1 MAIINLPQ
9 DITPHQNIEPIVF
22 HHYTAALN
30 SLKGKSILHTNAI
43 SLVMTGEKT
52 MHFADRTVH
61 IHDDEFHFLSSGNCL
76 ASVSISPLKKFSSV
90 LIFFDNKVLT
100 DFYVKYHAK
109 VAPIKAAQK
118 MTPEPY
124 IAFKKD
130 EFVLHFIQSLLLL
143 FASGKPL
150 SSAMQLLKFEELM
163 LHLLENYPEQLLAFQ
178 NDKNHTL
185 SDFEIRKAV
194 ETNIVNNMS
203 IEELA
208 FLCNTSLSTFK
219 RRFTQ
224 IYGTSPKKWM
234 LQKRMEMAKDLLHN
248 EHIKPSDVFHRIG
261 YENHSSFSESFKQNV
276 GLTPKEFQEQL
287 LNA

>member
-1 MAIINLPQ
+1 MSVLNLPQ
-9 DITPHQNIEPIVF
+9 DITPDKKSESIVF
-22 HHYTAALN
+22 HDYKAALN

-43 SLVMTGEKT
+43 SLVMSGEKT
-52 MHFADRTVH
+52 MHFADKTVH
-61 IHDDEFHFLSSGNCL
+61 INDDEFHFLSSGNCL
-76 ASVSISPLKKFSSV
+76 ASVSISPLKEFRSI

-109 VAPIKAAQK
+109 VNDIKATK
-118 MTPEPY
+118 KIIPEPY

-130 EFVLHFIQSLLLL
+130 EFVLHFIRSLQIL
-143 FASGKPL
+143 FASGNVI
-150 SSAMQLLKFEELM
+150 STAMKLLKFEELM

-185 SDFEIRKAV
+185 TDFEIRKAV
-194 ETNIVNNMS
+194 ETNIVNNIS

-234 LQKRMEMAKDLLHN
+234 LQKRMELAKELLHN
-248 EHIKPSDVFHRIG
+248 EHIKPSDVFHQIG
-261 YENHSSFSESFKQNV
+261 YENHSSFSESFKQNC

-287 LNA
+287 LNV

>member
-1 MAIINLPQ
+1 MPVVNLPH
-9 DITPHQNIEPIVF
+9 DIDPDKKPESIVF
-22 HHYTAALN
+22 HNYLASFN

-43 SLVMTGEKT
+43 SLVITGEKT
-52 MHFADRTVH
+52 MHFADKTVH
-61 IHDDEFHFLSSGNCL
+61 IKDDEFHFLSSGNCL
-76 ASVSISPLKKFSSV
+76 ASVSISPLKKFRSI
-90 LIFFDNKVLT
+90 LLFFDSKVLT

-109 VAPIKAAQK
+109 VSPIKASQK
-118 MTPEPY
+118 FTPKPY

-130 EFVLHFIQSLLLL
+130 EFVLHFIQSLQLL
-143 FASGKPL
+143 FASGNPISTEMK
-150 SSAMQLLKFEELM
+150 LLKFEELM
-163 LHLLENYPEQLLAFQ
+163 LHLLENYPEKLLAFQ

-234 LQKRMEMAKDLLHN
+234 LQKRIDLAKDLLHN
-248 EHIKPSDVFHRIG
+248 EHIKPSDVFHQIG

-287 LNA
+287 LNV